1 MKRIILAALLV
12 AAFATQ
18 ASAYGSV
25 SVGGPNVGLS
35 LSVGTPPPPP
45 PVYYAP
51 PPPVYYGY
59 PGAYY
64 GPAPPPPV
72 YVYKPWK
79 HYRHYRHWD

>member
-12 AAFATQ
+12 TAFATQ

-25 SVGGPNVGLS
+25 SVGGPNVGFS
-35 LSVGTPPPPP
+35 VSVGTPPP

-59 PGAYY
+59 SPGAYY
-64 GPAPPPPV
+64 VPAPPPPV
-72 YVYKPWK
+72 YYYKPWK
-79 HYRHYRHWD
+79 HHKHWRHWDD